1 VLLSSGFRSSMHGGL
16 LIGCLLFF
24 LPFFFLIVVHS
35 LLLAEEFILYILEVI
50 MSFLLEASE
59 TLRHEMKYLRYF
71 IINKKSH
78 K

>member
-1 VLLSSGFRSSMHGGL
+1 LRRNSYS
-16 LIGCLLFF
+16 I
-24 LPFFFLIVVHS
+24 
-35 LLLAEEFILYILEVI
+35 YILEVI